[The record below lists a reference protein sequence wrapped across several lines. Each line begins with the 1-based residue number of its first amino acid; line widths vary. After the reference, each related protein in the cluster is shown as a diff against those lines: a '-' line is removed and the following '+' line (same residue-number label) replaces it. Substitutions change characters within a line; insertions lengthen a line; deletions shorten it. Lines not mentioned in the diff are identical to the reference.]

1 MRNNLFLII
10 FFIFFSKINAAEN
23 LDISARNITL
33 DKKNSIT
40 IFENDVVVKDEYK
53 NIIKSE
59 YAIYNDNLKSLE
71 IKGDVSIITNEGY
84 SIEAQDINLDKNK
97 NIILSKKPAI
107 ITDIQKNKIYT
118 ENFEYQPNNNIFKSI
133 GEVKVID
140 VSNNVYMFSQIYID
154 EKKKKN

>member
-10 FFIFFSKINAAEN
+10 FFIFFTKMATAEN
-23 LDISARNITL
+23 LDISAKNITL
-33 DKKNSIT
+33 DKKNNIT

-59 YAIYNDNLKSLE
+59 YAIYDDKLKNLE
-71 IKGDVSIITNEGY
+71 IKGNVSIITNEGY
-84 SIEAQDINLDKNK
+84 TIEAQDINLNKNK

-107 ITDIQKNKIYT
+107 ITDIQKNKIFT

-154 EKKKKN
+154 EKKKN

>member
-154 EKKKKN
+154 EKKKN